1 MESKYKTMGKLKMYL
16 PSILLSFFL
25 TSFLL
30 ESNVPAP
37 QSLVVTLTGYRNQD
51 NTLKCK
57 LYYMITLP
65 KDASDITNIH
75 LTLEKISEDN
85 KTERISEI
93 TVPFDGSKAQKVNGV
108 VSFYTTKNL
117 LYIGIGEYD
126 FLSRYQC
133 KVAFINKAGQKSQYA
148 IYKK

>member
-1 MESKYKTMGKLKMYL
+1 MGKFKLYL
-16 PSILLSFFL
+16 LALLVSFFL
-25 TSFLL
+25 TSYLL
-30 ESNVPAP
+30 ESSVPAP
-37 QSLVVTLTGYRNQD
+37 QSLVVTLTGYRDQD

-65 KDASDITNIH
+65 NDASAITNIH

-93 TVPFDGSKAQKVNGV
+93 TVPFDGSEAQKIKGV
-108 VSFYTTKNL
+108 VSFYTAKNL

-133 KVAFINKAGQKSQYA
+133 KVAFINNAGEKSQYA

>member
-1 MESKYKTMGKLKMYL
+1 MTTKYLTMGKFKLCF
-16 PSILLSFFL
+16 PVLLMFFFF

-37 QSLVVTLTGYRNQD
+37 QSLVVTLTGYRDQD
-51 NTLKCK
+51 NALKCK

-65 KDASDITNIH
+65 KDASTINNIY

-93 TVPFDGSKAQKVNGV
+93 TVPFNWSEAQKVRGV
-108 VSFYTTKNL
+108 VSFYTTRNL

-126 FLSRYQC
+126 FLNRYQC
-133 KVAFINKAGQKSQYA
+133 KVAFINKDGERSQYA
-148 IYKK
+148 TYKK

>member
-1 MESKYKTMGKLKMYL
+1 MGRFKRCFF
-16 PSILLSFFL
+16 LLLTSFFL
-25 TSFLL
+25 TSFIL

-37 QSLVVTLTGYRNQD
+37 QSLVVTLTGYRDQD
-51 NTLKCK
+51 NALKCK

-65 KDASDITNIH
+65 KDASNITNIH
-75 LTLEKISEDN
+75 LTLEKISGDN

-93 TVPFDGSKAQKVNGV
+93 TVPFNGSEAQKVNGV
-108 VSFYTTKNL
+108 VSFYTAKNL

-126 FLSRYQC
+126 FLSSYQC
-133 KVAFINKAGQKSQYA
+133 KAAFINKAGEKSQYA